1 MADYFDKDN
10 YVGVHERIAKFRE
23 EHKQGMI
30 TTFREKGEGGEYF
43 KAVVFRNQEEAKLYP
58 SLAAASGHAD
68 IVENGKKAS
77 EKAETVAIGR
87 ALAILGYEVKKG
99 LASAE
104 EMESFQERNNQESKP
119 SRFGRSEDK
128 EEAKEDKKNNRFNR
142 PQKEKAE
149 EKVDAPAE
157 EEEAPKASRFAARQP
172 EAKEEKKAA
181 PAKEEAAEESSNE
194 ESSDEKPAL
203 RSSRPFKSGS
213 RFTRGGA

>member
-1 MADYFDKDN
+1 MSQYFDKDN

-30 TTFREKGEGGEYF
+30 TTFREKTADGEYF
-43 KAVVFRNQEEAKLYP
+43 KAVVFRNYEEAKLFP

-68 IVENGKKAS
+68 VTENGKKAS

-104 EMESFQERNNQESKP
+104 EIEQFQEREEGA
-119 SRFGRSEDK
+119 SRFGSSKKEDAKEEKKGGWFNRSSKEKKEEEKVAAPEASEEEAPKSSRFSSRSSESKETKSSEK
-128 EEAKEDKKNNRFNR
+128 EEAKE
-142 PQKEKAE
+142 
-149 EKVDAPAE
+149 
-157 EEEAPKASRFAARQP
+157 
-172 EAKEEKKAA
+172 
-181 PAKEEAAEESSNE
+181 ESSNE
-194 ESSDEKPAL
+194 DSSEDKTPL

-213 RFTRGGA
+213 RFTRGAGA

>member
-43 KAVVFRNQEEAKLYP
+43 KAVVFRNQDEAKLYP

-68 IVENGKKAS
+68 ILDNGKKAS

-104 EMESFQERNNQESKP
+104 EMESFQERNSQESKP
-119 SRFGRSEDK
+119 SRFGGKSEDK
-128 EEAKEDKKNNRFNR
+128 EEAKEDKKNSRFNR
-142 PQKEKAE
+142 PQKEEAKA
-149 EKVDAPAE
+149 APAKDE
-157 EEEAPKASRFAARQP
+157 AEEEAPKASRFAARQP
-172 EAKEEKKAA
+172 EAKEEKKEA
-181 PAKEEAAEESSNE
+181 PAKEAAPEEESEESSE
-194 ESSDEKPAL
+194 DKTPL